1 VKSKITSNTVVLIGE
16 IVSGFTY
23 NHEVYGE
30 GFYLMDLAVKRLS
43 DQVDVIPVM
52 VSDRLLDVDKD
63 YVGQTISVSGQYR
76 SFNVTKGNKK
86 GLSLSVFATE
96 IYFLRSD
103 LVDATKSNSIYLNGF
118 LCKAPVYRETP
129 LGREITD
136 MLIAVNRPYGK
147 SDYIPCIVW
156 GRNARYAAGFEV
168 GSAVEITGRIQSR
181 EYQKRLEGGSVET
194 RVAYEVSV
202 SKINLIQEF

>member
-1 VKSKITSNTVVLIGE
+1 VESKITNNTVFLIGE

-30 GFYLMDLAVKRLS
+30 GFYMVNLAVQRLS

-52 VSDRLLDVDKD
+52 VSDRLLDAGRD

-76 SFNVTKGNKK
+76 SFNIIKGNKK
-86 GLSLSVFATE
+86 GLFLSVFAKE
-96 IYFLRSD
+96 INFLRSD
-103 LVDATKSNSIYLNGF
+103 LVDATTSNSIYLNGY
-118 LCKAPVYRETP
+118 LCKAPVYRKTP

-136 MLIAVNRPYGK
+136 ILIAVNRSYGK

-168 GSAVEITGRIQSR
+168 GSAVEVTGRIQCR
-181 EYQKRLEGGSVET
+181 EYHKRLEGGSVDT
-194 RVAYEVSV
+194 RTAYEVSV
-202 SKINLIQEF
+202 SKINLIHEF

>member
-1 VKSKITSNTVVLIGE
+1 MENNTVTLIGE

-30 GFYLMDLAVKRLS
+30 GFYLVDLAVKRLS
-43 DQVDVIPVM
+43 DQMDVIPVL
-52 VSDRLLDVDKD
+52 VSDRLFDVSRN
-63 YVGQTISVSGQYR
+63 YSGHTVQVVGQYR
-76 SFNVTKGNKK
+76 SFNIIKGNKK
-86 GLSLSVFATE
+86 GLFLSVFARE
-96 IYFLRSD
+96 IFFLRSD
-103 LVDATKSNSIYLNGF
+103 LVDATKSNSIYLKGY
-118 LCKAPVYRETP
+118 LCKIPDLRATP

-168 GSAVEITGRIQSR
+168 GSTVEITGRIQSR
-181 EYQKRLEGGSVET
+181 EYKKRLDDERVET

-202 SKINLIQEF
+202 SKINLILG

>member
-1 VKSKITSNTVVLIGE
+1 VESKITGNTVVLIGE

-30 GFYLMDLAVKRLS
+30 GFYMVDLAVRRLS

-52 VSDRLLDVDKD
+52 VSDRLLDVGRD

-76 SFNVTKGNKK
+76 SSNVTKGNKK
-86 GLSLSVFATE
+86 ELFLSVFAKE
-96 IYFLRSD
+96 IDFLRPD
-103 LVDATKSNSIYLNGF
+103 LVDATTSNSIYLNGF
-118 LCKAPVYRETP
+118 LCKAPVYRKTP

-168 GSAVEITGRIQSR
+168 GSAVEVTGRIQSR
-181 EYQKRLEGGSVET
+181 EYHKRLEDDSVDT
-194 RVAYEVSV
+194 RTAYEVSV
-202 SKINLIQEF
+202 SKINLIHEF